1 MAFHYST
8 LMFFSS
14 MVSFLI
20 VILFICF
27 ILFTK
32 SFKFNII
39 VFTLGRGIIV
49 IGIIGIVLRG
59 TIPDLLSLTV
69 SNILI
74 QIGTAATILGILS
87 YNNIVHKKMV
97 WLLSAIVITAS
108 LFYILSIDSYSHRS
122 FVIYISTGLL
132 TLIGGVTLFLR
143 RETYK
148 FPIFISV
155 MMLIYAI
162 GRLVFAFKHLDL
174 PDNFNPMQSSTVS
187 QLFVPFFSI
196 LSMAI
201 SVGFLLLLREVDVR
215 IIEKNLL
222 ELEKHNTNKDELL
235 RMIAHDLRSPFNTI
249 LGFSEILVES
259 SKKDSL
265 EEIQKFAF
273 QINRS
278 AQHAYES
285 TNNLL
290 EWVLANTNHI
300 KPNITKQLIDDFI
313 KKTTLEFSNIT
324 KEKKI
329 KIIYEVSENLEANF
343 DINILGS
350 ILRNLLGNAIKFSP
364 ENKSIIIKAGI
375 VNNRL
380 EFIVIDQGIGIEKDK
395 LKTFFSTKIKSSTPG
410 TKGERGSGL
419 GLSICYELIQ
429 KHSGEIHVESDIN
442 KGSAFSFSVPQG

>member
-1 MAFHYST
+1 MAFHYSS

-39 VFTLGRGIIV
+39 VFTIGRGIIV
-49 IGIIGIVLRG
+49 IGIIGIALRG
-59 TIPDLLSLTV
+59 SIPDFFSLTV

-74 QIGTAATILGILS
+74 QIGTAATVLGILS

-97 WLLSAIVITAS
+97 WLLSAIVIIAS
-108 LFYILSIDSYSHRS
+108 LFYILGIDSYSHRS
-122 FVIYISTGLL
+122 FVIYMSMGVL
-132 TLIGGVTLFLR
+132 TLIGAVSLFLR
-143 RETYK
+143 RKSYK

-162 GRLVFAFKHLDL
+162 GRLLFAFKHLYL
-174 PDNFNPMQSSTVS
+174 PDNFNPMQSTTVS

-201 SVGFLLLLREVDVR
+201 SVGFLLLLREVDIR

-249 LGFSEILVES
+249 LGFSEILAES

-278 AQHAYES
+278 AQLAYES

-290 EWVLANTNHI
+290 EWVLANTDNM
-300 KPNITKQLIDDFI
+300 KPNITKQLINDFI

-324 KEKKI
+324 KEKNI
-329 KIIYEVSENLEANF
+329 EIIYEVSENLEASF

-364 ENKSIIIKAGI
+364 ENKSIIIKTGI

-395 LKTFFSTKIKSSTPG
+395 LKTFFSTHIKSSTPG

-429 KHSGEIHVESDIN
+429 KHSGEIHVESAVN
-442 KGSAFSFSVPQG
+442 KGSAFSFSVPQ